1 MTKPP
6 LHICIVTSEVVGP
19 FKNGGIGTSMT
30 GLAQCLADQ
39 GHRVTL
45 LFTASK
51 GFSSHDKQW
60 WTERYQTIGID
71 LLWLDHHG
79 AALVAGPLGECG
91 FATPY
96 LVYQAVAQI
105 GADIVQ
111 FNDCMGE
118 GLYTLAMHALGQG
131 KAGQRMVLA
140 LHSPTEWIW
149 AINRNLPQ
157 TMLHAAFSHAE
168 RLSVATCD
176 QLWSPSRYLLDWVR
190 ERGFAVANSA
200 IVQQYALPKL
210 PLIGGDWAEEIVDE
224 VCAPQPVR
232 EVVFFGRIEERKG
245 IKLFCE
251 ALTLIEPT
259 LVELGVS
266 VTFLGKENTVGDQL
280 AFDYLDQQSS
290 QWLFPTRRISDLG
303 QQEAIYYIRA
313 RSALA
318 VMASPADNS
327 PCTVYEA
334 LAFGLS
340 FIAARTGGIAE
351 LIAEADHANVLFDYR
366 ADAMTERLRA
376 ALSVGI
382 APARAAQPQAQVR
395 AVWGALFGQWA
406 AQSSVKRA
414 QPPCRPLA
422 IVIDHPPGR
431 DLAATLA
438 SCAGVDAA
446 HIIIVDR
453 AGDAQSLAQK
463 DAAIIVWTVDDCAA
477 QLGQLWGHDAVL
489 VRSGMRL
496 LPEQMPALRAA
507 MQAGA
512 AEMLMPF
519 AWVGEGE
526 SERMVTTLGASAS
539 FCFFAG
545 AMHAG
550 VMAAGGEAIQRA
562 LKGRALVHE
571 MEFFGLPDL
580 LVTAGLT
587 CLPYPQA
594 VAHHGTALIAE
605 QGNRRTRE
613 RIAAYAAVDGVERF
627 YLTALAEGRAAG
639 IVGSRRLRRARQWL
653 DAHGLGWVGALAR
666 RGRPRAVLM
675 ALFGRRPV

>member
-1 MTKPP
+1 
-6 LHICIVTSEVVGP
+6 
-19 FKNGGIGTSMT
+19 MT

-39 GHRVTL
+39 GYRVTL
-45 LFTASK
+45 LFTAGK
-51 GFSSHDKQW
+51 GFSSHDKQL

-71 LLWLDHHG
+71 LAWLDHHG
-79 AALVAGPLGECG
+79 AALVTGPLGECG

-96 LVYQAVAQI
+96 LVYQAVEQI

-118 GLYTLAMHALGQG
+118 GLYTLAMHRLGCG
-131 KAGQRMVLA
+131 GSRQRTVLA

-157 TMLHAAFSHAE
+157 TLLHAAFSHAE

-176 QLWSPSRYLLDWVR
+176 QLWSPSRYLFDWIKV
-190 ERGFAVANSA
+190 RGFAVADSA
-200 IVQQYALPKL
+200 IIQQYALPKL
-210 PLIGGDWAEEIVDE
+210 PLFEGEWAEDNAGE
-224 VCAPQPVR
+224 VCTLQPVR

-251 ALTLIEPT
+251 ALSLIEPT

-266 VTFLGKENTVGDQL
+266 VTFLGKESTVGGVM

-290 QWLFPTRRISDLG
+290 HWRFTTRRITDLG
-303 QQEAIYYIRA
+303 QQEAIAYIQSRP
-313 RSALA
+313 ALA

-340 FIAARTGGIAE
+340 FIAARTGGIPE
-351 LIAEADHANVLFDYR
+351 LIAEGDHANVLFDYR
-366 ADAMTERLRA
+366 VDALAERLRA
-376 ALSVGI
+376 AVTVGI
-382 APARAAQPQAQVR
+382 APARSAQPQARSR
-395 AVWGALFGQWA
+395 AAWGALFGQWA
-406 AQSSVKRA
+406 GQSSVKHP
-414 QPPCRPLA
+414 QPMRPPLA
-422 IVIDHPPGR
+422 IVIDHSPGR
-431 DLAATLA
+431 DLAVTLA
-438 SCAGVDAA
+438 SCVGVDAA
-446 HIIIVDR
+446 HIVIVDR
-453 AGDAQSLAQK
+453 VGDAQSLAQK
-463 DAAIIVWTVDDCAA
+463 DAAIIVWTIGDFAA
-477 QLGQLWGHDAVL
+477 QLGQLRGHDVL
-489 VRSGMRL
+489 FIRAGMAL

-550 VMAAGGEAIQRA
+550 VLTASGEAILRSVD
-562 LKGRALVHE
+562 GRALVHE

-580 LVTAGLT
+580 LVTARLT

-594 VAHHGTALIAE
+594 VAHHGTALITE

-627 YLTALAEGRAAG
+627 YLTALSERRATG
-639 IVGSRRLRRARQWL
+639 IVTSRRLRRARQWF
-653 DAHGLGWVGALAR
+653 DARGLGWVGALAR
-666 RGRPRAVLM
+666 RGRLRAVLM
-675 ALFGRRPV
+675 ALFGRRQV